1 MTGADPGYTHSGGG
15 VMASAGVA
23 PGSGRPVPSN
33 RLIARTVMSWSHR
46 IWHDSRTPV
55 RPRSLRRSFSA
66 AVIVEGSPS
75 TNSTRHVV
83 QRALPPQACMMST
96 PASCSTAS
104 TNRFCAGTSNVPYPS
119 TVSWD
124 MCIFYGT
131 TPHRCQCRT
140 PRPRGRETRS
150 DLPGFPHEAW
160 RRTQPTDTRRVPTLA
175 EGLWCDGTVHG
186 TGRTSVREYGN
197 VRIVDRVVVIEC
209 TQHSDVGQM
218 LSLACTVADALHR
231 HIQLVQQRQIQI
243 YQRSL
248 VRVPDV
254 AAPVEPACSP
264 AGQED
269 RQVLD
274 VMKVAVAM
282 PLPYRII
289 TWSRSEPSPSGV
301 ARSFWREYDNNP
313 A

>member
-1 MTGADPGYTHSGGG
+1 MTGADHGYTHSGGG

-140 PRPRGRETRS
+140 SRPRGRRTRS
-150 DLPGFPHEAW
+150 DLPWFPHEAW
-160 RRTQPTDTRRVPTLA
+160 RRTQPTALGASRHSRRGCGVTARYTALGVRQSANTETSASSIVSWSSNAPPNTQM
-175 EGLWCDGTVHG
+175 
-186 TGRTSVREYGN
+186 SVR
-197 VRIVDRVVVIEC
+197 C
-209 TQHSDVGQM
+209 CHSPVPLPM
-218 LSLACTVADALHR
+218 LSTGTS
-231 HIQLVQQRQIQI
+231 
-243 YQRSL
+243 SL
-248 VRVPDV
+248 CSSVR
-254 AAPVEPACSP
+254 
-264 AGQED
+264 
-269 RQVLD
+269 
-274 VMKVAVAM
+274 
-282 PLPYRII
+282 YRFISGVWSAYRMWRPP
-289 TWSRSEPSPSGV
+289 WSR
-301 ARSFWREYDNNP
+301 P
-313 A
+313 APPPAKKIGRCWML